1 MIKKEDKNQ
10 LRQRRHARVRKNVS
24 GTAETPRL
32 NVYRSLNHIYVQII
46 DDVKGVTFRNNEV
59 ELAGNYKAEG
69 FRSVK
74 AEVPAVPSYRE
85 MAEGTGAGRHPVSN
99 DFMECYFGPIEV
111 AAGEDLPT
119 AVERAKE
126 HDVIWLTT
134 SGGDYV
140 IDRALVLDKELVI
153 AAAEGLAERPVI
165 RFAGDK
171 TDNMITLADGCG
183 DATVRGIAFSGRPEP
198 GKPLAKAGISTAVD
212 MIEPYRLT
220 VEDCEFADFGEG
232 GFFAVKG
239 TKGTFGESVT
249 IRGCLFRNLSG
260 DAVNYADEREDKGRY
275 SADDMLIENCS
286 FYRLLGLPIN
296 IYRGGSDESTAG
308 PYVTIRGC
316 NFEDCCNKERGSVIR
331 AIGPQV
337 MTIEECNFSNSGRG
351 GVSIRLDETS
361 WEKIDIRNCNFWNSG
376 RILTMT
382 EKVVRGGI
390 THNKPRY
397 VDAEHFDFRRK

>member
-1 MIKKEDKNQ
+1 MSISATTSTNIEFGTGKDQERT
-10 LRQRRHARVRKNVS
+10 LAPERVLFENNTIV
-24 GTAETPRL
+24 
-32 NVYRSLNHIYVQII
+32 NRSLCRLYIAI
-46 DDVKGVTFRNNEV
+46 DRLDGITFRGNRA
-59 ELAGNYKAEG
+59 ELPESYKADG
-69 FRSVK
+69 FKFVK
-74 AEVPAVPSYRE
+74 AKVAAAPSYEE

-220 VEDCEFADFGEG
+220 VR
-232 GFFAVKG
+232 V
-239 TKGTFGESVT
+239 
-249 IRGCLFRNLSG
+249 RRFR
-260 DAVNYADEREDKGRY
+260 
-275 SADDMLIENCS
+275 
-286 FYRLLGLPIN
+286 
-296 IYRGGSDESTAG
+296 
-308 PYVTIRGC
+308 
-316 NFEDCCNKERGSVIR
+316 
-331 AIGPQV
+331 
-337 MTIEECNFSNSGRG
+337 
-351 GVSIRLDETS
+351 
-361 WEKIDIRNCNFWNSG
+361 
-376 RILTMT
+376 
-382 EKVVRGGI
+382 
-390 THNKPRY
+390 
-397 VDAEHFDFRRK
+397 